1 MYTQKRSRVI
11 LFGVIL
17 TFTIPLILAGL
28 LFWYGAPLNGKTTNF
43 GELIQPTVPIIE
55 LEPTDANNQPRAKKE
70 LLGKWVLLTVIPSV
84 CDKRCETSLYSIRQI
99 CKATGKEQTRLR
111 QVVLTFKG
119 QKTDAHLEALLQNQ
133 YAKTAH
139 WVTDVA
145 KFQPLIDDAT
155 PQTLDTQQG
164 AIYFID
170 PMGNIMMHYTPDANP
185 TGIFKD
191 LSKLLRVS
199 QIG

>member
-1 MYTQKRSRVI
+1 MPTHKRSKAI
-11 LFGVIL
+11 LFGLIL
-17 TFTIPLILAGL
+17 TFTIPLLLAGL
-28 LFWYGAPLNGKTTNF
+28 LFWYGTPLNGKTNNF

-55 LEPTDANNQPRAKKE
+55 LEPTDANNQPQPKKVI
-70 LLGKWVLLTVIPSV
+70 LGKWVLLTVIPSA

-119 QKTDAHLEALLQNQ
+119 QKTDAHLEALLHDQ
-133 YAKTAH
+133 YAKTVH

-145 KFQPLIDDAT
+145 KFQPLISGLSQ
-155 PQTLDTQQG
+155 QTLDTQQG

-170 PMGNIMMHYTPDANP
+170 PLGNIMMHYTPDANP